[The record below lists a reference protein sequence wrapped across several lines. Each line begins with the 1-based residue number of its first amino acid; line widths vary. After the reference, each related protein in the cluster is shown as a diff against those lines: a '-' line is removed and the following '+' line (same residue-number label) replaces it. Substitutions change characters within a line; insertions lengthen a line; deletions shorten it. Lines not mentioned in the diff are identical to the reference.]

1 MKIDGTA
8 ALVTGAGS
16 GMGAATA
23 RYLAQRGARVT
34 LLDLNARSVA
44 DTAKECGGLA
54 LGCDVTDE
62 AAMEAALDQAA
73 AKHGPTRILVNCAGV
88 ADSGSTV
95 KRSGEM
101 KPLEQFRRVLDINLT
116 GTWNAMR
123 LAAARLRSVEPLG
136 DPTVEPGT
144 AGDSGG
150 ERGVFVNTA
159 SVAGLDFPPGAAP
172 YVAAKAGVVAL
183 TTALAREFAV
193 LGIRVM
199 AIAPGLID
207 TPMLAGL
214 DAGYRAKMTQGV
226 PFPKRF
232 GQPAEFARLVGEIV
246 GNGMLNGSTVRLDG
260 ALRLIV

>member
-1 MKIDGTA
+1 MKIDGMA

-23 RYLAQRGARVT
+23 RYLAERGAKVT
-34 LLDLNARSVA
+34 LLDRNAKTVA

-62 AAMEAALDQAA
+62 AAMAAALDQAA

-101 KPLEQFRRVLDINLT
+101 KPVEQFRRVLDINLT

-123 LAAARLRSVEPLG
+123 LAAARLREAEPLG
-136 DPTVEPGT
+136 DPNQP
-144 AGDSGG
+144 G

-159 SVAGLDFPPGAAP
+159 SVAGLDYPPGAAP

-183 TTALAREFAV
+183 TTALAREFAG

-199 AIAPGLID
+199 AIAPGLMD

-214 DAGYRAKMTQGV
+214 DANYRAKMTEGV

-232 GQPAEFARLVGEIV
+232 GRPDEFARLVGEMI
-246 GNGMLNGSTVRLDG
+246 GNGMLNGSTVRLDA

>member
-1 MKIDGTA
+1 MKIDGMA

-23 RYLAQRGARVT
+23 RYLAERGAKVT
-34 LLDLNARSVA
+34 LLDRNADAVA
-44 DTAKECGGLA
+44 STARECGGLA

-62 AAMEAALDQAA
+62 TAMADALDQAA

-101 KPLEQFRRVLDINLT
+101 KPVEQFRRVLDINLT

-123 LAAARLRSVEPLG
+123 LAAARLREVEPLG
-136 DPTVEPGT
+136 DPDQP
-144 AGDSGG
+144 G

-159 SVAGLDFPPGAAP
+159 SVAGLDYPPGAAP

-199 AIAPGLID
+199 AIAPGLMD

-214 DAGYRAKMTQGV
+214 DANYRARMTEGV

-232 GQPAEFARLVGEIV
+232 GRPDEFARLVGEMI
-246 GNGMLNGSTVRLDG
+246 GNGMLNGSTVRLDA